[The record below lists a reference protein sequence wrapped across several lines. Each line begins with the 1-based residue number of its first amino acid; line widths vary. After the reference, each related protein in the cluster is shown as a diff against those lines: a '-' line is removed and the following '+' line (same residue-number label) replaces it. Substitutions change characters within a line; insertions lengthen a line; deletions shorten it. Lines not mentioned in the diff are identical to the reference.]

1 VKTLASLLAP
11 ANQKGRRT
19 PVFRSKKVGL
29 LGRIALILILA
40 YMIYALISVRQE
52 ISAAK
57 AEVDLLTEQLAEQEQ
72 YNTELSNAIENRDN
86 PDFVEDI
93 AREKLGLVSPHD
105 RVFYITD

>member
-1 VKTLASLLAP
+1 
-11 ANQKGRRT
+11 
-19 PVFRSKKVGL
+19 VFHSKKVGL
-29 LGRIALILILA
+29 LGRILLILILA
-40 YMIYALISVRQE
+40 YLVFMLVSVRQE
-52 ISAAK
+52 ISAART
-57 AEVDLLTEQLAEQEQ
+57 EVETLTEQVAEQEQ

>member
-1 VKTLASLLAP
+1 
-11 ANQKGRRT
+11 
-19 PVFRSKKVGL
+19 VFRSKKVGL
-29 LGRIALILILA
+29 LGRILLVLILA
-40 YMIYALISVRQE
+40 YMVYALIDVRQE

-57 AEVDLLTEQLAEQEQ
+57 AEVETLTEQVAEQVQ

>member
-1 VKTLASLLAP
+1 M
-11 ANQKGRRT
+11 
-19 PVFRSKKVGL
+19 FRSKKVGL
-29 LGRIALILILA
+29 LGRILLVLILA
-40 YMIYALISVRQE
+40 YMVYALIGVRQE
-52 ISAAK
+52 IAAAK
-57 AEVDLLTEQLAEQEQ
+57 AEVETLTEQVAEQIQ

>member
-1 VKTLASLLAP
+1 M
-11 ANQKGRRT
+11 
-19 PVFRSKKVGL
+19 FRSKKVGL
-29 LGRIALILILA
+29 LGRILLILLLA
-40 YMIYALISVRQE
+40 YMIYSLINVRQE

-57 AEVDLLTEQLAEQEQ
+57 AEVEILTEQLAEQEQ

-93 AREKLGLVSPHD
+93 AREKLGLVSPND

>member
-1 VKTLASLLAP
+1 
-11 ANQKGRRT
+11 
-19 PVFRSKKVGL
+19 
-29 LGRIALILILA
+29 
-40 YMIYALISVRQE
+40 ME
-52 ISAAK
+52 I
-57 AEVDLLTEQLAEQEQ
+57 LTEQLAEQEQ

>member
-1 VKTLASLLAP
+1 M
-11 ANQKGRRT
+11 
-19 PVFRSKKVGL
+19 FRSKKVGL
-29 LGRIALILILA
+29 LGRILLILILG
-40 YMIYALISVRQE
+40 YLIFMLISVRQE

-57 AEVDLLTEQLAEQEQ
+57 AEVEILTEQLAEQEQ

>member
-1 VKTLASLLAP
+1 M
-11 ANQKGRRT
+11 
-19 PVFRSKKVGL
+19 FRSKKVGL

-40 YMIYALISVRQE
+40 YMVYALVSVRQE
-52 ISAAK
+52 ISAAR
-57 AEVDLLTEQLAEQEQ
+57 AEVELLTEQLAEQEQ

-93 AREKLGLVSPHD
+93 AREKLGLVSPND

>member
-1 VKTLASLLAP
+1 MVIL
-11 ANQKGRRT
+11 
-19 PVFRSKKVGL
+19 
-29 LGRIALILILA
+29 LILLLA
-40 YMIYALISVRQE
+40 YMIYSLINVRQE

-57 AEVDLLTEQLAEQEQ
+57 AEVEILTEQLAEQEQ

>member
-1 VKTLASLLAP
+1 M
-11 ANQKGRRT
+11 
-19 PVFRSKKVGL
+19 FRSKKVGL
-29 LGRIALILILA
+29 LGRILLILILG
-40 YMIYALISVRQE
+40 YMIFMLVSVRQE

-57 AEVDLLTEQLAEQEQ
+57 AEVETLTEQVSEQVQ

-93 AREKLGLVSPHD
+93 AREKLGLVSPND

>member
-1 VKTLASLLAP
+1 M
-11 ANQKGRRT
+11 
-19 PVFRSKKVGL
+19 FRSKKVGL
-29 LGRIALILILA
+29 LGRILLILLLA
-40 YMIYALISVRQE
+40 YMIYSLINVRQE
-52 ISAAK
+52 ISTAK
-57 AEVDLLTEQLAEQEQ
+57 AEVEILTEQLAEQEQ